1 MAIRSLLSASLVL
14 AIVACR
20 EDALVA
26 PATPASTP
34 AFALAANSW
43 TAMRSLP
50 LALFRTAVAA
60 TPKANGDTWLYSI
73 GGSKHD
79 TTASGFPKLTPMG
92 SVYLWDPATNRW
104 SRKAN
109 TPYVWWYDMPP
120 AATIGS
126 KIYVPGGS
134 TRFGPRST
142 MAVYDIPSNTWS
154 VVPTPQPGYNGAV
167 WVLDGALYWAG
178 VCRDSDFPDG
188 GTGECQSG
196 NARPIF
202 LLRYTPATGVWTYLA
217 PPPHL
222 SRGAASGA
230 VGKLLYMTGSS
241 FGLSTTALDVYDPA
255 QDRWSVRQPIDR
267 PRLEA
272 AGATAAGK
280 FYVIGGGMEKP
291 DGTFGESRATSE
303 YNPAT
308 NLWTNR
314 AQVPEILHGRATRV
328 VVGGQVRIAF
338 LGEGHH
344 WQYVP

>member
-1 MAIRSLLSASLVL
+1 MSIRSLLSASLVL
-14 AIVACR
+14 AIIGCR
-20 EDALVA
+20 EDAPVA
-26 PATPASTP
+26 PTTPASTP

-50 LALFRTAVAA
+50 LALVRAAVAA
-60 TPKANGDTWLYSI
+60 APKAGGDTWLYSI

-109 TPYVWWYDMPP
+109 TPYVWHDMPP
-120 AATIGS
+120 AAVIGS
-126 KIYVPGGS
+126 KIYLPGGS
-134 TRFGPRST
+134 TRFEPRST

-154 VVPTPQPGYNGAV
+154 VVPTPQPGHDGTV
-167 WVLDGALYWAG
+167 WALNGALYWAG

-188 GTGECQSG
+188 GSGVCQDA
-196 NARPIF
+196 NVRAIF
-202 LLRYTPATGVWTYLA
+202 LLRYTPGTGAWTYLA
-217 PPPHL
+217 PPPRV
-222 SRGAASGA
+222 SGGMANGAA
-230 VGKLLYMTGSS
+230 GKLLYMTGNS
-241 FGLSTTALDVYDPA
+241 FGPQTTALDVYDPA
-255 QDRWSVRQPIDR
+255 QDRWFTRQPIDR
-267 PRLEA
+267 PRQFA
-272 AGATAAGK
+272 AGASAAGK
-280 FYVIGGGMEKP
+280 FYVIGGGMQRP
-291 DGTFGESRATSE
+291 DGAFGDSRATSE

-314 AQVPEILHGRATRV
+314 AQVPEILYGRATRV